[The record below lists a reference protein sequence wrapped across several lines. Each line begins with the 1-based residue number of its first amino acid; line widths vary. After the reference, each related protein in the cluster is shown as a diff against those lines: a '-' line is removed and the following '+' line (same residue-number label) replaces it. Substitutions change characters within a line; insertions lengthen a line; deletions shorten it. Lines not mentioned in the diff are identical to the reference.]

1 MCDTGCLVGSGLVGS
16 GLGECPICFDEVTM
30 KNIAV
35 TECGHMFHSTC
46 IFRSLELRIE
56 CPMCRHA
63 LVEVDAEDDD
73 DDTFMSN
80 SDAGADDAD
89 ADYDSD
95 NDWETVGDDVLDDE
109 IEPVSRNLMSD
120 FTHAYLGTSAHM
132 KREREQM
139 ELEDR
144 IVCIK

>member
-1 MCDTGCLVGSGLVGS
+1 MCDTGCLVKAGLVEAC
-16 GLGECPICFDEVTM
+16 LGECPICFDAVTM

-56 CPMCRHA
+56 CPLCRHA
-63 LVEVDAEDDD
+63 LVEVEEEKDDD
-73 DDTFMSN
+73 DDTFMSH
-80 SDAGADDAD
+80 SDAGTD
-89 ADYDSD
+89 DSD

-109 IEPVSRNLMSD
+109 IERNLMSD
-120 FTHAYLGTSAHM
+120 FTNVYLGTSAHM
-132 KREREQM
+132 KHEREQM

-144 IVCIK
+144 CIV